1 MKRFLCLTFLLYLV
15 ILTEGCERERVKA
28 CIKDYVRGLDA
39 FPSDSSHCDRLEDV
53 LTCFWSNFRACT
65 GPTINRWR
73 GWVLQVASLEKFLG
87 ICQMDE
93 AFLQRMYN
101 LLPEDSRIS
110 RYYNIMQNTD
120 IATVDQECARRVHRM
135 CSKRFVEAVKSNMNI
150 CLDGE
155 EWLKC
160 YKVDSCNQE
169 SLIFRYTKYVGKL
182 IPDLVSDCRS

>member
-1 MKRFLCLTFLLYLV
+1 LTFLLYLV
-15 ILTEGCERERVKA
+15 ISTEGCERERVQG
-28 CIKDYVRGLDA
+28 CIGNYVRELDA
-39 FPSDSSHCDRLEDV
+39 FPSDSSHCHRLKDV
-53 LTCFWSNFRACT
+53 LNCFWHNFSACT

-87 ICQMDE
+87 ICQMDD
-93 AFLQRMYN
+93 ASLQRMYN

-135 CSKRFVEAVKSNMNI
+135 CSERFVEAVKSNKNI

-169 SLIFRYTKYVGKL
+169 SLIFRYTKYVGEL
-182 IPDLVSDCRS
+182 IPDLVSDCSSR